1 MNRKEHWNQVY
12 KTKGQEDISWHQAK
26 PAISLRLI
34 EAAGVSKGEPIVDV
48 GSGTSMLIDCLLDA
62 EFNDLTVVDISGA
75 ALEQAWKRLGPR
87 ATQVTWIEADV
98 TAFNTTR
105 PFRLWHDRAVFHF
118 LTDSEDQRRYV
129 LRLKGALPVGAQAI
143 IGTFAIDGPEKCSGL
158 SVARYDADRI
168 SAVLGKDFCL
178 VEQVDETHLTPWQSE
193 QRFSFFRLIRAAT

>member
-75 ALEQAWKRLGPR
+75 ALEQARKRLGPR

-98 TAFNTTR
+98 TAFNTPR

-129 LRLKGALPVGAQAI
+129 LRLKGALPVGAQAV
-143 IGTFAIDGPEKCSGL
+143 IGTFAIDGPDKCSGL
-158 SVARYDADRI
+158 PVARYDAE
-168 SAVLGKDFCL
+168 SLQLVLGEGFRL
-178 VEQVDETHLTPWQSE
+178 VDQADETHVTPWQSE
-193 QRFSFFRLIRAAT
+193 QRFSFFRVIRTE